1 MELIIVGSIGY
12 DDIETPEDSGSDILG
27 GSAVHSSISAG
38 FHLPVIPGVP
48 PRIGILGPV
57 GEDFDNE
64 DIHLLESKGLN
75 IAGIIRREGKTIR
88 WSGKY
93 EGSMDDAQTISTE
106 VNVLGD
112 FEPIIPTSWKNP
124 EILFCAN
131 MHPLSQISVLEQCNS
146 VNISVLDTFMLWIN
160 TEFETLSEALRKV
173 DIAIFNEEEVCAISG
188 EGILTKAAEGIMS
201 GESLH
206 GGKLAG
212 SGPRG
217 LIIKRGSGGVLA
229 YLPCGIISLPSYPTK
244 EIVDPTGCGDSFA
257 GAFLA
262 NILGSVGIMEDRE
275 GMRNA
280 LVHATV
286 TASFT
291 IAGLGSTNLIDLQRG
306 QYHARVDKYRRIVGL
321 A

>member
-75 IAGIIRREGKTIR
+75 IAGIIRREGKTFR